1 MEPLKSACMALMMM
15 TMTMTSVVASDQ
27 VNTSGHQP
35 LTADGRIADI
45 LNHPAFAGFASLILP
60 WDGRDYD
67 ETMWLG
73 EIGALQPYHSHV
85 RPDVAIGALNR
96 LIEDVNV
103 GRAVF
108 YDVYTEAQSGRTPRN
123 AIPGCS
129 SCEGGRER
137 PSR

>member
-73 EIGALQPYHSHV
+73 EIGALLPYHSHV
-85 RPDVAIGALNR
+85 AGRRDWGAEPPDRGRERRQGR
-96 LIEDVNV
+96 LLRCLHRGPKRADPSKRHTGLFFLR
-103 GRAVF
+103 GR
-108 YDVYTEAQSGRTPRN
+108 
-123 AIPGCS
+123 
-129 SCEGGRER
+129 RER